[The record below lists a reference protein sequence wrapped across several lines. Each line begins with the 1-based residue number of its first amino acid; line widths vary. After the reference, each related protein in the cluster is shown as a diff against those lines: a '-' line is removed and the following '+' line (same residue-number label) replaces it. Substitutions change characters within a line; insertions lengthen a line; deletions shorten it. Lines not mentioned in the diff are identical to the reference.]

1 MHAERLWCS
10 KTHLCPCDITEETAE
25 TGNFVNEHTCMIALC
40 AAGCRTFVFC
50 LLIADPRQQSFLFYL
65 GYVCTTGMNSMSRS
79 VHSRTP
85 SRGHLSKDGRR
96 RAAAVWRSQRKR
108 EIQVATPPPSPI
120 TMPSYRSG
128 LSRFSVCFVR
138 SDLSAFLAARRRDN
152 RLNPERGQSE

>member
-1 MHAERLWCS
+1 MRAERLWCS

-108 EIQVATPPPSPI
+108 EIQVATPPLPYHDAFVSFGI
-120 TMPSYRSG
+120 IAVFCLFCS
-128 LSRFSVCFVR
+128 VR
-138 SDLSAFLAARRRDN
+138 SICVSGGETSGQP
-152 RLNPERGQSE
+152 PESRKGP

>member
-1 MHAERLWCS
+1 MRAERLWCS

-108 EIQVATPPPSPI
+108 EIQVATPPPP
-120 TMPSYRSG
+120 
-128 LSRFSVCFVR
+128 LSRCLRIVRDYRGFLFVLFGPIYLR
-138 SDLSAFLAARRRDN
+138 FWRRDV
-152 RLNPERGQSE
+152 GTTA